1 MRWQVQEAKQRFS
14 ELLRRTREEGP
25 QVVTKHG
32 EEVAFVVDAVYYRQL
47 TGIDV
52 EFRDHLLHG
61 PKDAEF
67 AEIMEQIVADR
78 GAEQPASSRD
88 DWIDDLMAS
97 EPEERSVADVPR

>member
-47 TGIDV
+47 TGVDV
-52 EFRDHLLHG
+52 EFTDFLLHG
-61 PKDAEF
+61 PKDDEF
-67 AEIMEQIVADR
+67 AEIMEQIVAERAQDVMR
-78 GAEQPASSRD
+78 PAPFEDEAAFDQNSADPLPQSS
-88 DWIDDLMAS
+88 
-97 EPEERSVADVPR
+97 

>member
-47 TGIDV
+47 TGVDV
-52 EFRDHLLHG
+52 EFTDFLLHG
-61 PKDAEF
+61 PKDDEF
-67 AEIMEQIVADR
+67 AEIMEQIVAERADDFMR
-78 GAEQPASSRD
+78 PAPFEDESVLDEDPADPLPHSS
-88 DWIDDLMAS
+88 
-97 EPEERSVADVPR
+97 

>member
-47 TGIDV
+47 TGVNV
-52 EFRDHLLHG
+52 EFTDFLLHA
-61 PKDAEF
+61 PKDDEF
-67 AEIMEQIVADR
+67 AEIMEQVHAERAQDVMRPAPFEDESAIEEDPADPLP
-78 GAEQPASSRD
+78 Q
-88 DWIDDLMAS
+88 
-97 EPEERSVADVPR
+97 RS